1 MSDRKVTTPTEK
13 PTDLETPETRT
24 YHLRGHEISITEMPS
39 EDYEEAMRAAA
50 LEDGK
55 VDMPIL
61 ERLLAVGSVKIDGQP
76 LDAEKWGRYPSPV
89 TQRITQDVKE
99 VHWMNLETDE
109 ERAAREKA
117 EKAAKAAAEEDGK
130 KAPKEVPLPNS

>member
-1 MSDRKVTTPTEK
+1 VTTPTET
-13 PTDLETPETRT
+13 PSDLETPETRT
-24 YHLRGHEISITEMPS
+24 YHLRGHEITITEMPS
-39 EDYEEAMRAAA
+39 AGHDEAMRAAA
-50 LEDGK
+50 AGQEDGK

-89 TQRITQDVKE
+89 TQRITADVKE

-109 ERAAREKA
+109 EREAREKA
-117 EKAAKAAAEEDGK
+117 ARAAAKAAEEDGR
-130 KAPKEVPLPNS
+130 KAPKDVPLPNS